1 MSEIQTPGKGSSKA
15 TAIGRSA
22 ILILIGL
29 TFGAVLF
36 AVAGRLDWV
45 EGWLL
50 AGAVM
55 VYLGGGAI
63 VGVVR
68 DPELIKE
75 RSSAVS
81 SARGLEKAVL
91 LLVFTLCAAIIII
104 AALDA
109 GRFGWSVMPVV
120 IKALGWLLILPAL
133 ALPMWVGMVN
143 TYASAVVRVQQERG
157 HHVITGGPYR
167 YVRHPMYVGMVLL
180 GIGIPLALGSWWALV
195 PGLMWSITFVLR
207 TAQED
212 SVLQRDL
219 SGYAEYAQQVRYRL
233 IPGIW

>member
-15 TAIGRSA
+15 VAIGRSA
-22 ILILIGL
+22 ILLLIGL
-29 TFGAVLF
+29 AFGAVLF
-36 AVAGRLDWV
+36 SVAGRLDWV
-45 EGWLL
+45 EGWLF
-50 AGAVM
+50 AGAM
-55 VYLGGGAI
+55 MAYLGGGAI
-63 VGVVR
+63 IGIVR

-75 RSSAVS
+75 RGSAIS
-81 SARGLEKAVL
+81 SARGLERAVL
-91 LLVFTLCAAIIII
+91 LLVFALSAAIIII

-109 GRFGWSVMPVV
+109 GRFGWSIMPVAV
-120 IKALGWLLILPAL
+120 KALGWLLVIPAL

-157 HHVITGGPYR
+157 HHVIAGGPYQ
-167 YVRHPMYVGMVLL
+167 YMRHPMYAGMVLL
-180 GIGIPLALGSWWALV
+180 GIGAPLALGSWWALA
-195 PGLMWSITFVLR
+195 PGLIWSITFVLR

-219 SGYAEYAQQVRYRL
+219 PGYAEYIQQVRYRL